1 MFAAYLHTLRESI
14 NRRMA
19 LVLIGMGILMAVILI
34 LVFKVMVLPNGQSV
48 LFLGHHMLGP
58 ADLAVPAAMVQEVQ
72 ITGGLWLFL
81 AIFASTPLLVSMM
94 EKGWVELTLTKGV
107 ARWRVLMGAYFGGL
121 TLYAATLAV
130 ATIPP
135 AVWLWFKTGVGFKEL
150 IVAILIQV
158 FAFAALM
165 SLAALACMTRTGAAI
180 PIMLAILVD
189 ILSPVLAFRERGLF
203 QVITSDFWRG
213 IITWIYRILPKDVE
227 IVGAA
232 QNYIMNH
239 KIGPWWPFWTTGVF
253 IVAALG
259 LTIWLLHRK
268 SL

>member
-1 MFAAYLHTLRESI
+1 MFAAYLHTMRESI

-34 LVFKVMVLPNGQSV
+34 LLFSVRPLANGQSMI
-48 LFLGHHMLGP
+48 FLGHHMLGP
-58 ADLAVPAAMVQEVQ
+58 AELAVPAAMVQVVQ

-81 AIFASTPLLVSMM
+81 AIFASTPLIVSMM

-107 ARWRVLMGAYFGGL
+107 SRWQVLLGAYFGGL

-135 AVWLWFKTGVGFKEL
+135 AVWLWFKTGVGFQSL
-150 IVAILIQV
+150 IVAILLQV

-165 SLAALACMTRTGAAI
+165 ALAALACMSRTGAAL
-180 PIMLAILVD
+180 PIMLAVLVD
-189 ILSPVLAFRERGLF
+189 ILSPVLAFREHGLF

-213 IITWIYRILPKDVE
+213 VINWIYRILPKDVE

-232 QNYIMNH
+232 QNYIQYH
-239 KIGPWWPFWTTGVF
+239 KLGPWWPFWSTGVF
-253 IVAALG
+253 IVVTLG
-259 LTIWLLHRK
+259 LTMWLLHRK

>member
-1 MFAAYLHTLRESI
+1 MFAAYLHTVRESI

-34 LVFKVMVLPNGQSV
+34 LVFKVVTLPNGQTV
-48 LFLGHHMLGP
+48 ILLGRHMLGP
-58 ADLAVPAAMVQEVQ
+58 AEFAVPAAMVQEVQ

-81 AIFASTPLLVSMM
+81 AIFGSTPLIVSMM

-107 ARWRVLMGAYFGGL
+107 ARWRVLLGAYFGGL
-121 TLYAATLAV
+121 TLYAATLTV

-135 AVWLWFKTGVGFKEL
+135 AVWLYFKTGVGFQSL

-158 FAFAALM
+158 FAFGALL
-165 SLAALACMTRTGAAI
+165 SVVALACMTRTGAAV
-180 PIMLAILVD
+180 PIMLAVLVD
-189 ILSPVLAFRERGLF
+189 ILSPVLATREHGLF

-213 IITWIYRILPKDVE
+213 LISWIYRVLPKDFE

-232 QNYIMNH
+232 QNYIQFH
-239 KIGPWWPFWTTGVF
+239 KLGPWWPFWSTGVF
-253 IVAALG
+253 TLVTLG
-259 LTIWLLHRK
+259 LTMWLLHRK